1 MGNVLTVLVVAGECV
16 AFQFLFYLVFARED
30 LKWILEKLSRKKRA
44 KRASAQPTIGT
55 KI

>member
-1 MGNVLTVLVVAGECV
+1 MGNFLTVLVVGGVCV